1 MKKFFC
7 LNNGIPKLYTF
18 VILGILLWLLFFAL
32 TPATPK
38 DSLSIYTLLFVF
50 SCYGSYFLGY
60 LFTQN
65 KRKLNSNITI
75 KESYLKALIIII
87 TVSWIVRYIDLFYFR
102 NLSFFNTVKENRN
115 LLVLNKHH
123 AVFIPF
129 SILKEAYF
137 LPLLLTLQYFKKKRT
152 LLIFS
157 SIVFIFPLVEPFLRG
172 TRKDILLLLVYLMSV
187 LLVTKTIKFNK
198 ALVLKVILA
207 GILLNGIFFKILMNR
222 EQTKVADKKT
232 ENVVAFILEKARY
245 NDLLQANEEIKA
257 QIDAA
262 SGIKKAALF
271 QYLHITQYYTHG
283 LFELDYLI
291 KERRKNPK
299 VSYGAYTFYNVPR
312 FTNIL
317 GLTNYDVKSIHKN
330 SPRSHTYITFF
341 GGLYLD
347 FKWFALLI
355 MLLLGML
362 QKRIDKRINNG
373 HVYLFY
379 FYIFFI
385 IFNILMPVVN
395 IIRGVGMYTLLSGL
409 ILLLLIRKL
418 NQEDEKSVST

>member
-1 MKKFFC
+1 MKKFFF
-7 LNNGIPKLYTF
+7 LNNNVPKLYTF
-18 VILGILLWLLFFAL
+18 VILGILLWLILFII

-38 DSLSIYTLLFVF
+38 DNVSTYTLLFVL
-50 SCYGSYFLGY
+50 SCYASYFIGY

-65 KRKLNSNITI
+65 KRKLNSHINI

-87 TVSWIVRYIDLFYFR
+87 IISWIIRYIDLFYFR
-102 NLSFFNTVKENRN
+102 NLSFFNTIKENRN

-123 AVFIPF
+123 AFFIPF

-157 SIVFIFPLVEPFLRG
+157 SIIFILPLIEPFLRG

-198 ALVLKVILA
+198 ALIVKLVLA
-207 GILLNGIFFKILMNR
+207 GIFLNIIFFKILMKR
-222 EQTKVADKKT
+222 EQTKVVNKKT
-232 ENVVAFILEKARY
+232 ESVVAFILEKARY
-245 NDLLQANEEIKA
+245 NDLLQANEDIKE

-291 KERRKNPK
+291 KERRKNPRA
-299 VSYGAYTFYNVPR
+299 SYGAYTFYNVPR

-355 MLLLGML
+355 MCLIGMI
-362 QKRIDKRINNG
+362 QKRIDKKIGNG
-373 HVYLFY
+373 HNYLFY

-409 ILLLLIRKL
+409 ILLLLVRKL